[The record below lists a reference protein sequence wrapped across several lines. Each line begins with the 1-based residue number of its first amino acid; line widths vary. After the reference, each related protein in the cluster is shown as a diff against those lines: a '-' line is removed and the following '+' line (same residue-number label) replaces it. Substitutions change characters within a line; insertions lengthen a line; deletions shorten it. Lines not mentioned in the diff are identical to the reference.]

1 MNSYDAMIF
10 SGETP
15 MMSGTWYNP
24 QTGDSFTVADAF
36 FQDNQYLV
44 KTMDGRILDY
54 NIIKNYIKSDKPIP
68 TQKNPVKEQLPK
80 EVSNILL
87 KESGNSNSPLNDTLQ
102 NDILQND
109 ILQNDILP
117 EDMDLIKPR
126 SLGNLNAPTN
136 APINT
141 PAQPHNPFGVII
153 ERALAKKDQPLLD
166 VKVNWENFPRKEIE
180 LLTSVLDLSI
190 DEIIQWYISQIDMSQ
205 IESIV
210 AKTLTETINREMGG
224 VKVNHENNIQ
234 SDIPSDIPSDTQN
247 TISLEKQD
255 PPVLVKQQE
264 KTTKNRPKKSQK
276 IGRKELKNHE

>member
-44 KTMDGRILDY
+44 KTVDGRILDY

-68 TQKNPVKEQLPK
+68 TQKKPVKEQLPK

-87 KESGNSNSPLNDTLQ
+87 KESGNLNSPLNDTS
-102 NDILQND
+102 
-109 ILQNDILP
+109 QNDILP

-126 SLGNLNAPTN
+126 SLGNLNAPTS
-136 APINT
+136 APANT

-180 LLTSVLDLSI
+180 LLTSVLDLSV

-210 AKTLTETINREMGG
+210 AKTLTETINREMRGA
-224 VKVNHENNIQ
+224 KENHENNMQ
-234 SDIPSDIPSDTQN
+234 SDIQSDIPSDTQN

-255 PPVLVKQQE
+255 PPVLDKPQE
-264 KTTKNRPKKSQK
+264 KTTKNRPKRTKKS
-276 IGRKELKNHE
+276 

>member
-44 KTMDGRILDY
+44 KTVDGRILDY

-87 KESGNSNSPLNDTLQ
+87 KESGNLNSPLNDTLQ
-102 NDILQND
+102 NDT
-109 ILQNDILP
+109 LQNDILP

-136 APINT
+136 TPINT

-166 VKVNWENFPRKEIE
+166 VKVNWENFPHKEIE

-210 AKTLTETINREMGG
+210 AKTLTETINREMRGA
-224 VKVNHENNIQ
+224 KENHENNIQ
-234 SDIPSDIPSDTQN
+234 SDIQGDIPSDTQN

-255 PPVLVKQQE
+255 PPVLVEQQE
-264 KTTKNRPKKSQK
+264 KNTKNRPKRTKK
-276 IGRKELKNHE
+276 L

>member
-44 KTMDGRILDY
+44 KTIDGRILDY

-68 TQKNPVKEQLPK
+68 TQKKRVNEQLPK

-87 KESGNSNSPLNDTLQ
+87 KDSSNLNSPMNDALQ
-102 NDILQND
+102 NDLLQND
-109 ILQNDILP
+109 LLP

-126 SLGNLNAPTN
+126 SLGNLNVPTSAPIN
-136 APINT
+136 DPINT

-153 ERALAKKDQPLLD
+153 DRALAKKDQPLLD

-210 AKTLTETINREMGG
+210 AKTLTETINREMRGA
-224 VKVNHENNIQ
+224 KENHENNIQ
-234 SDIPSDIPSDTQN
+234 SDIQGDIPSDTQN

-264 KTTKNRPKKSQK
+264 KITKK
-276 IGRKELKNHE
+276 IGRKNHKKSAEKN

>member
-44 KTMDGRILDY
+44 KTVDGRILDY
-54 NIIKNYIKSDKPIP
+54 NIIKNYIKSDKPIAS
-68 TQKNPVKEQLPK
+68 QKKQAKEQLPK

-87 KESGNSNSPLNDTLQ
+87 KESGNLNSPLNDTLQ
-102 NDILQND
+102 NDT
-109 ILQNDILP
+109 LQNDILP

-126 SLGNLNAPTN
+126 SLGNLNTPTSAPV
-136 APINT
+136 NT
-141 PAQPHNPFGVII
+141 PAQSHNPFGVII

-180 LLTSVLDLSI
+180 LLTSVLHLSI

-210 AKTLTETINREMGG
+210 AKTLTETINREMRGA
-224 VKVNHENNIQ
+224 KVNHENNIQ
-234 SDIPSDIPSDTQN
+234 SDIQSDIPSDTQN

-255 PPVLVKQQE
+255 PPVLDKPQE
-264 KTTKNRPKKSQK
+264 KTTKNRPKRTKKS
-276 IGRKELKNHE
+276 

>member
-44 KTMDGRILDY
+44 KTIDGRILDY
-54 NIIKNYIKSDKPIP
+54 NIIQNYIKSDKPISA
-68 TQKNPVKEQLPK
+68 QKKQVNEQLPK

-87 KESGNSNSPLNDTLQ
+87 KESGNLNSPLNDTLQ
-102 NDILQND
+102 NDT
-109 ILQNDILP
+109 LQNDILP

-126 SLGNLNAPTN
+126 SLGNLNTPTSAPV
-136 APINT
+136 NT
-141 PAQPHNPFGVII
+141 PVQPRNPFGVII

-190 DEIIQWYISQIDMSQ
+190 DEIIQWYISQIDISQ

-210 AKTLTETINREMGG
+210 AKTLTETINKEMRGA
-224 VKVNHENNIQ
+224 KENHEN
-234 SDIPSDIPSDTQN
+234 DIPSDIQDDIPSDTQS

-255 PPVLVKQQE
+255 PPVLVKPQE
-264 KTTKNRPKKSQK
+264 KPQK
-276 IGRKELKNHE
+276 IGRKNHKKSAEKI

>member
-24 QTGDSFTVADAF
+24 LNGDSFTVADAF

-44 KTMDGRILDY
+44 KTVDGRILDY
-54 NIIKNYIKSDKPIP
+54 NIIKNYIKSDKPIH
-68 TQKNPVKEQLPK
+68 TQKKQVKEQLPK

-87 KESGNSNSPLNDTLQ
+87 KESGNLNSPLDDTS
-102 NDILQND
+102 
-109 ILQNDILP
+109 QNDILP

-136 APINT
+136 TPINT
-141 PAQPHNPFGVII
+141 PTQPHNPFGVII

-180 LLTSVLDLSI
+180 LLTGVLDLSI

-210 AKTLTETINREMGG
+210 AKSLTETINKKMRGTE
-224 VKVNHENNIQ
+224 KITQ
-234 SDIPSDIPSDTQN
+234 SDIPSDTQN
-247 TISLEKQD
+247 DISLEIQD
-255 PPVLVKQQE
+255 PPVLAAQQE
-264 KTTKNRPKKSQK
+264 KTTKNRPKRTKK
-276 IGRKELKNHE
+276 IMNIENFIK

>member
-44 KTMDGRILDY
+44 KTVDGRILDY
-54 NIIKNYIKSDKPIP
+54 NIIQNYIKSDKPIP
-68 TQKNPVKEQLPK
+68 TQKKPVNEQLPK

-87 KESGNSNSPLNDTLQ
+87 KESGNLNSPLD
-102 NDILQND
+102 DAS
-109 ILQNDILP
+109 QNDILP

-126 SLGNLNAPTN
+126 SLGNLNAPTS
-136 APINT
+136 APVNT

-210 AKTLTETINREMGG
+210 AKTLTETINREMRGA
-224 VKVNHENNIQ
+224 KENHENNIQ
-234 SDIPSDIPSDTQN
+234 SDIQGDIPSDIPSDTQN

-255 PPVLVKQQE
+255 PPVLDKQQE
-264 KTTKNRPKKSQK
+264 KITKNRPKKPQK

>member
-54 NIIKNYIKSDKPIP
+54 NIIQNYIKSDKPIP
-68 TQKNPVKEQLPK
+68 TQKKQVKEQLPK

-87 KESGNSNSPLNDTLQ
+87 KESGNLNSPLNDTLQ
-102 NDILQND
+102 NDTLQNDTLQND

-126 SLGNLNAPTN
+126 SLGNLNAPTS
-136 APINT
+136 APVNT

-210 AKTLTETINREMGG
+210 AKTLTETINREMRGA
-224 VKVNHENNIQ
+224 KENHENNIQ
-234 SDIPSDIPSDTQN
+234 SDIQGDIPSDIPSDTQN
-247 TISLEKQD
+247 TISLEKQG

-264 KTTKNRPKKSQK
+264 KTTKNRLKRTKK
-276 IGRKELKNHE
+276 L

>member
-44 KTMDGRILDY
+44 KTVDGRILDY

-68 TQKNPVKEQLPK
+68 TQKKPANEQLPK

-87 KESGNSNSPLNDTLQ
+87 KESGDLNSPLDDT
-102 NDILQND
+102 LQND

-126 SLGNLNAPTN
+126 SLGNLNTPTN
-136 APINT
+136 APVNT
-141 PAQPHNPFGVII
+141 PVQPRNPFGVII

-210 AKTLTETINREMGG
+210 AKTLTETINREMRGT
-224 VKVNHENNIQ
+224 KENHENNIQ
-234 SDIPSDIPSDTQN
+234 SDIPSDIPSDTQS

-255 PPVLVKQQE
+255 PPVLDKQQE
-264 KTTKNRPKKSQK
+264 KTTKNRPKRTKKS
-276 IGRKELKNHE
+276 

>member
-44 KTMDGRILDY
+44 KTIDGRILDY

-68 TQKNPVKEQLPK
+68 TQKKPVKEQLPK

-87 KESGNSNSPLNDTLQ
+87 KESGNLNSPLNDTLQ
-102 NDILQND
+102 NDT
-109 ILQNDILP
+109 LQNDILP

-126 SLGNLNAPTN
+126 SLGNLNAPTS

-166 VKVNWENFPRKEIE
+166 VKVNWENFPLKEIE

-210 AKTLTETINREMGG
+210 AKTLTETINREMRGA
-224 VKVNHENNIQ
+224 KENHENNIQ
-234 SDIPSDIPSDTQN
+234 SDIQGDIQGDIPSDTQN

-264 KTTKNRPKKSQK
+264 KTTKNQPKRTKKS
-276 IGRKELKNHE
+276 

>member
-44 KTMDGRILDY
+44 KTIDGRILDY

-68 TQKNPVKEQLPK
+68 TQKKQVKEQLPK

-87 KESGNSNSPLNDTLQ
+87 KESSNLNSPLNDTLQ
-102 NDILQND
+102 NDT
-109 ILQNDILP
+109 LQNDILP

-126 SLGNLNAPTN
+126 SLGNLNAPTSAPIN
-136 APINT
+136 DPINT

-210 AKTLTETINREMGG
+210 AKTLTETINREMRGA
-224 VKVNHENNIQ
+224 KENHENNIQ
-234 SDIPSDIPSDTQN
+234 SDIQGDIPSDTQS

-255 PPVLVKQQE
+255 PPVLDKQQE
-264 KTTKNRPKKSQK
+264 KTTKNRPKRTKK
-276 IGRKELKNHE
+276 P